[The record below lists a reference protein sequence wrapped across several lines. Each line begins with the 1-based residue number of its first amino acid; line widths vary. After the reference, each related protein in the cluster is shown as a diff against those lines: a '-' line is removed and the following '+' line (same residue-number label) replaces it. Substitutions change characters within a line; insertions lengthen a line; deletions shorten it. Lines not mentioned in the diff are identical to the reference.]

1 MVARS
6 GTGGPFGCWVARWYR
21 AAVHGYRSFDRC
33 PVDEGAYTRWMSRV
47 TPLLCPLLVG
57 RDDLLDL
64 ADRRLA
70 DALEGRGHFLL
81 LAGEAGIGKTRFLGA
96 VWRKASARGLEIAQG
111 AVAPQD
117 RIVPGALIMDLART
131 MLRIPTFAQLGG
143 DLLSLPYDS
152 DGGELRSRRLL
163 VLDMVDRITESLDSP
178 AMLAFEDLQWADDL
192 SLEIVAELARRIR
205 DRPVLLV
212 GAYRTDELPTDT
224 IVREWRARLLTQ
236 RMAEEARLSP
246 LTLDQTALM
255 TTLILST
262 GLPAPRDV
270 VAAVHD
276 RTDGIPLHIEE
287 LLGALGDEAR
297 SDGHAIREAS
307 VPATIEDA
315 ILARFER
322 LSPEGKAVAQAGA
335 VIGRCF
341 VPAVLAGIMDLPTA
355 ALEAPLRELVDQA
368 FLEAPSA
375 RDLFD
380 YRHELL
386 RDVLYRSIPPSALRR
401 FHARAGE
408 FGAQLEGAS
417 EIHASVHF
425 ERAGLRAQAFRAA
438 VSGARVAARLSSHRE
453 ACELY
458 RRAVDNMP
466 GTLDPAEQG
475 ALFEAY
481 AEEAAAIE
489 LHEAAEEA
497 AGLARDRY
505 LMAGRPLDAARQ
517 MDALAA
523 LARRE
528 ARPIQAR
535 MELISQ
541 GLAELEP
548 LPVTA
553 EHEAARSSLLAEQAF
568 AQIDAMDL
576 DAARVSADAA
586 RDTAQRAGGAAAAID
601 ADALG
606 GMVDVLLGD
615 IDAGLGR
622 ISRAA
627 LEAREAGYED
637 IGVTAYR
644 NAVTTAVRVMNYHSA
659 EASLREGLRYADAIE
674 QSHCRH
680 VMGAAAALVD
690 WAKGRWDAALA
701 GGEQELAD
709 RGCSRGA
716 LGAEV
721 ALGFVALGRGE
732 IDRARSLLEKAREA
746 GERSGAVDLILPALW
761 GLAEADLMA
770 GAPVA
775 AIDRCASAFELA
787 ARVGERALLAP
798 FAVTG
803 VRANLAAGRPDAAER
818 WAASLTEYL
827 EPWSSILRPA
837 IDHANGLA
845 RLALGSTGMAR
856 EALEAA
862 VRGWDE
868 RGRIWESTWAR
879 LDLASCLL
887 RSSRFAEAAALLAT
901 VSEIATRLESA
912 PLLARM
918 DELSHVARRHGS
930 FDEPWRPLTSREFEV
945 ARLIAEGLTNAEIAG
960 KLSIAP
966 KTASSHV
973 EHILAKLGVARRA
986 EIATW
991 VATGAHTGGAT
1002 PGRSPVGASR

>member
-1 MVARS
+1 
-6 GTGGPFGCWVARWYR
+6 
-21 AAVHGYRSFDRC
+21 
-33 PVDEGAYTRWMSRV
+33 MSRV

-96 VWRKASARGLEIAQG
+96 VERKASARGFGIAEG

-117 RIVPGALIMDLART
+117 RIVPGALILDLART
-131 MLRIPTFAQLGG
+131 MLRIPAFAQLGH
-143 DLLSLPYDS
+143 DLLSLPHAA
-152 DGGELRSRRLL
+152 DGSELRSRRLL
-163 VLDMVDRITESLDSP
+163 VFDMVDRITESLDAP

-212 GAYRTDELPTDT
+212 GAYRTDELPTGT
-224 IVREWRARLLTQ
+224 ILREWRARLLTQ
-236 RMAEEARLSP
+236 RMAEEARLGP
-246 LTLDQTALM
+246 LTFDQTALM

-270 VAAVHD
+270 VAAVHE

-287 LLGALGDEAR
+287 LLGALGDGAR
-297 SDGHAIREAS
+297 SDGHAIREAT

-315 ILARFER
+315 VLARVDQ
-322 LSPEGKAVAQAGA
+322 LSPEARAVAQAGA

-341 VPAVLAGIMDLPTA
+341 VPEVLAGIMDLPPD
-355 ALEAPLRELVDQA
+355 ALDAPLRELVDQA
-368 FLEAPSA
+368 FLDPPGPL
-375 RDLFD
+375 RGVFD
-380 YRHELL
+380 YRHQLL
-386 RDVLYRSIPPSALRR
+386 RDVLYRSIPQGALRR
-401 FHARAGE
+401 LHARAGE
-408 FGAQLEGAS
+408 FGAELEGAS
-417 EIHASVHF
+417 EIHASIHY

-438 VSGARVAARLSSHRE
+438 LSGARASARLSSHRE

-458 RRAVDNMP
+458 RRALDNMP
-466 GTLDPAEQG
+466 TTLDPAEQG

-481 AEEAAAIE
+481 GEEAAAIE

-497 AGLARDRY
+497 AGHARDRY
-505 LMAGRPLDAARQ
+505 LEAGRPLDAARQ
-517 MDALAA
+517 MAALAGV
-523 LARRE
+523 ARRE
-528 ARPIQAR
+528 ARQIQAR
-535 MELISQ
+535 MELISR

-553 EHEAARSSLLAEQAF
+553 EREAARFPLLAEQAL
-568 AQIDAMDL
+568 AQMDAMDL
-576 DAARVSADAA
+576 GAARDSADAA
-586 RDTAQRAGGAAAAID
+586 GHAARGAGGAAAAMD
-601 ADALG
+601 ADTIE
-606 GMVDVLLGD
+606 GMVDVLYGD
-615 IDAGLGR
+615 VDAGLGR
-622 ISRAA
+622 ISRVAH
-627 LEAREAGYED
+627 EAREAGYED
-637 IGVTAYR
+637 VGVTAYR
-644 NAVTTAVRVMNYHSA
+644 NAVTTAVRVMRYDSA
-659 EASLREGLRYADAIE
+659 EASLGEGLRYADAIE

-690 WAKGRWDAALA
+690 WANGRWYDSVTR
-701 GGEQELAD
+701 GEQELVD
-709 RGCSRGA
+709 RGCVRGA
-716 LGAEV
+716 IGAEV
-721 ALGFVALGRGE
+721 ALGFVAMGRGE
-732 IDRARSLLEKAREA
+732 IDRARSLLDKAQAA
-746 GERSGAVDLILPALW
+746 GNESGAVDLILPALW
-761 GLAEADLMA
+761 GLAETDLVAD
-770 GAPVA
+770 APVA
-775 AIDRCASAFELA
+775 AIEGCAAAFELA

-818 WAASLTEYL
+818 WAAMVTEYL
-827 EPWSSILRPA
+827 EPWSSILQPA

-845 RLALGSTGMAR
+845 RLASGSTGIAR

-868 RGRIWESTWAR
+868 RNRIWESTWAR

-901 VSEIATRLESA
+901 VRETATRLDSP
-912 PLLARM
+912 PLLVRIE
-918 DELSHVARRHGS
+918 ELSRVANRHGS
-930 FDEPWRPLTSREFEV
+930 FDEPWRPLTIREFEV
-945 ARLIAEGLTNAEIAG
+945 ARLIADGLTNAEIAG
-960 KLSIAP
+960 ELSIAS
-966 KTASSHV
+966 KTSSAHV

-991 VATGAHTGGAT
+991 VATVARPADEL
-1002 PGRSPVGASR
+1002 SASRQGVIAHR